1 MSEEKSVLSKLASS
15 LGRRDEVP
23 NQELARTLVAE
34 DDKKAIKELIDSLG
48 YKNKNIQQD
57 CIKVL
62 YEIGELKPELIS
74 EYADTFISLL
84 IHKNNRLQ
92 WGAMKALNTI
102 VLEVPKIIFNNIT
115 QVLDA
120 ADKGSVITKDNAVKL
135 LIKLC
140 SVGKY
145 SEDAFSLLNEQLIQ
159 SPSNQF
165 PMYAELA
172 LTVVDKKTSSIL
184 IKTLESRLPM
194 INKESQKKRVEKV
207 LRKLSF

>member
-1 MSEEKSVLSKLASS
+1 MSEEKSVVFKLASS
-15 LGRRDEVP
+15 LGRKDEVP
-23 NQELARTLVAE
+23 NQELARGLVAE
-34 DDKKAIKELIDSLG
+34 DHKTAIKELIDNLG

-62 YEIGELKPELIS
+62 YEIGDLKPELIS
-74 EYADTFISLL
+74 KYADTFMSLL
-84 IHKNNRLQ
+84 GHKNNRLQ

-102 VLEVPKIIFNNIT
+102 ALEVPEIIFDNIA
-115 QVLDA
+115 QILDA

-135 LIKLC
+135 LVKLC
-140 SVGKY
+140 SVAKY
-145 SEDAFSLLNEQLIQ
+145 SKDAFSLLNEQLIQ

-172 LTVVDKKTSSIL
+172 LTVVDGNTSSIL

-194 INKESQKKRVEKV
+194 IKKESQKRRVEKV
-207 LRKLSF
+207 LRKLNS